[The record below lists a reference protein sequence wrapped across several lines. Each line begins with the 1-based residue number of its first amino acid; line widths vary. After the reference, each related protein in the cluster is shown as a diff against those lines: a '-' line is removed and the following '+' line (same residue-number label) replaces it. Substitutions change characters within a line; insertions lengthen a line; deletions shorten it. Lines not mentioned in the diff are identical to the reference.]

1 MAQESLFGETFKRDL
16 SDKEPSLLPIS
27 VFPAPVLDFS
37 LVCSGGS
44 PVFALEDGSQVQLF
58 VSLAGRGS
66 YWRLGKP
73 NEVLAQ
79 YSTVKAVEN
88 PI

>member
-1 MAQESLFGETFKRDL
+1 M
-16 SDKEPSLLPIS
+16 
-27 VFPAPVLDFS
+27 
-37 LVCSGGS
+37 
-44 PVFALEDGSQVQLF
+44 FALEDGSQVQLF